1 MSATTEQRAKEL
13 WELAEQ
19 VNLVA
24 QAMIARAW
32 DSGYAAD
39 PHAEGEALVALRV
52 DAAVAQDDGVD
63 HARAEDRHPAAA
75 TAGRAAPAVAHDAL
89 DVERHGGLGE
99 GGGAGPGGRR
109 GAGAEERGG
118 ELVAQATQ

>member
-32 DSGYAAD
+32 DSGYAAGWRD
-39 PHAEGEALVALRV
+39 SGTPLA
-52 DAAVAQDDGVD
+52 
-63 HARAEDRHPAAA
+63 
-75 TAGRAAPAVAHDAL
+75 
-89 DVERHGGLGE
+89 
-99 GGGAGPGGRR
+99 RR
-109 GAGAEERGG
+109 GRTTPKSAESRS
-118 ELVAQATQ
+118 